1 VGIFLIPV
9 FYVLMQSLSER
20 LRGVAK
26 RNVPAAPP

>member
-1 VGIFLIPV
+1 V

-26 RNVPAAPP
+26 RTTPAPPP